1 MNQKLILEKINK
13 IDKAQA
19 RLTVEKRDK
28 TQITNTI
35 RKEKGDITIN
45 STYIKGI
52 IRKCYEE
59 IYVKNLTTQM
69 KWKKI

>member
-59 IYVKNLTTQM
+59 I
-69 KWKKI
+69 